1 MKKIVSCAVLTPVG
15 CTVNLRFSKSV
26 PALTIEILEI
36 VLFAFFVLNLWI
48 PDVSAVVKP
57 TVLIPAE

>member
-1 MKKIVSCAVLTPVG
+1 MLSCAVLIPAGWTI
-15 CTVNLRFSKSV
+15 NLRFSNSV
-26 PALTIEILEI
+26 PEFIIEILDI
-36 VLFAFFVLNLWI
+36 VLFAFLVLNLWI

>member
-1 MKKIVSCAVLTPVG
+1 MLTPVG

>member
-1 MKKIVSCAVLTPVG
+1 
-15 CTVNLRFSKSV
+15 LRFSKSV
-26 PALTIEILEI
+26 PAFIIEILEI
-36 VLFAFFVLNLWI
+36 VLFAFLVLNLWI